1 MIGTLTHILP
11 PEVQGGIY
19 SFFSYKQYP
28 ELENYKQ
35 NLLADKVRYP
45 APPAG
50 HKKFKGDNCVD
61 TADLHAIRD
70 I

>member
-1 MIGTLTHILP
+1 MGSIP
-11 PEVQGGIY
+11 
-19 SFFSYKQYP
+19 FFPYKQYP